1 MQVKDANTT
10 TENNNSKISNS
21 SLAPSYAA
29 ISENKS
35 NSLPQSPYAT
45 ILQDETSKEERFKFF
60 SASEA
65 PPTTSDADWKANI
78 KSVEGIIDPEKGWG
92 SDFDLRGKLEMFT
105 DVFTVGNMN
114 IYNISSSPE
123 EALNNAKIAIEQ
135 LANDIIDEYS
145 RVEKEKERIKEER
158 RRQAEAAAAAAK
170 KSGGATRNSQQS
182 YSKY

>member
-1 MQVKDANTT
+1 MQVKDGYTT
-10 TENNNSKISNS
+10 AENNNQETSTS
-21 SLAPSYAA
+21 SLT
-29 ISENKS
+29 
-35 NSLPQSPYAT
+35 AT
-45 ILQDETSKEERFKFF
+45 YDETSQEERFEFY
-60 SASEA
+60 SAAEA

-78 KSVEGIIDPEKGWG
+78 KSVESIIDPEKGWG
-92 SDFDLRGKLEMFT
+92 HDFDLRGKLEMFT

-158 RRQAEAAAAAAK
+158 RRQAEAAAAAK
-170 KSGGATRNSQQS
+170 KSGGATRNSQQL